1 MEKLKWKVKHNV
13 DFTQEIDFLET
24 ILKGNGVEDIRS
36 FLTPTVKFTLDPFT
50 LNNMQEGIELLHNN
64 LHKQIFIKVDCDVDG
79 FTSSAYLRQF
89 ILKLNPDAKI
99 EYRLDFN
106 KRHGLFY
113 EDVAH
118 FEKDELGLIIVP
130 DASVLVEE
138 AKKIKDNLGEVPI
151 LILDHHEIEE
161 DNMDM
166 FKYATVINCMVGEY
180 ANKCLSGVGVVHKFC
195 LAYCDTYNINQDI
208 ANYYLD
214 LVALGMISDSMDLRS
229 LEDRYY
235 VLEGLKEEN
244 RHNELIKE
252 MMDRN
257 PENFFGG
264 KLTIH
269 SAGWSIGPL
278 INATIRYGKPEE
290 QIDLF
295 RALCGEQEDR
305 EYQPRR
311 KHKEDPKPP
320 VEIHSLQKTMARVCD
335 NVKSRQDTEVRNF
348 MKKIETVIEKDKLLD
363 NSILAID
370 GSEILTKSTVTG
382 LVANKLASKYKRP
395 VLIFKN
401 FTSDTFG
408 GSGRNYDK
416 GAIED
421 LRSFLG
427 DFELFDKLAGHDNAF
442 GIEIKKEK
450 VETLIKTYN
459 EKIPLSELV
468 TIHEVDYEV
477 PADKLKIKDIHNVA
491 NAYQIWGNSVN
502 EPMFAITNLRINAQ
516 DIHAYGE
523 NQGFIRF
530 VYRGI
535 PFIKKYCPKGD
546 YDQMVLRT
554 RKTLGASKK
563 DLKLN
568 LICSFTLNEYE
579 GKITPQVKIWFY
591 DSVEVTKEE
600 LEEDWVF

>member
-1 MEKLKWKVKHNV
+1 
-13 DFTQEIDFLET
+13 
-24 ILKGNGVEDIRS
+24 
-36 FLTPTVKFTLDPFT
+36 
-50 LNNMQEGIELLHNN
+50 
-64 LHKQIFIKVDCDVDG
+64 
-79 FTSSAYLRQF
+79 
-89 ILKLNPDAKI
+89 
-99 EYRLDFN
+99 
-106 KRHGLFY
+106 
-113 EDVAH
+113 
-118 FEKDELGLIIVP
+118 
-130 DASVLVEE
+130 
-138 AKKIKDNLGEVPI
+138 
-151 LILDHHEIEE
+151 
-161 DNMDM
+161 
-166 FKYATVINCMVGEY
+166 
-180 ANKCLSGVGVVHKFC
+180 
-195 LAYCDTYNINQDI
+195 
-208 ANYYLD
+208 
-214 LVALGMISDSMDLRS
+214 MDLRS
-229 LEDRYY
+229 LENRYY

-264 KLTIH
+264 NLTIH

-311 KHKEDPKPP
+311 KHKEDSKPP

>member
-1 MEKLKWKVKHNV
+1 MEKLQWKVKHKV
-13 DFTQEIDFLET
+13 DFTQELDFLET
-24 ILKGNGVEDIRS
+24 ILKGNGVEDIEN
-36 FLTPTVKFTLDPFT
+36 FLRPSAKFVLDPFS
-50 LNNMQEGIELLHNN
+50 LDNMDKGLELLHNN
-64 LHKQIFIKVDCDVDG
+64 LDKQIFIKVDCDVDG

-89 ILKLNPDAKI
+89 ILKINPEARI

-118 FEKDELGLIIVP
+118 FKKGELGLIIIP
-130 DASVLVEE
+130 DASILVKE
-138 AKKIKDNLGEVPI
+138 AQQIKENLGDVPI

-161 DNMDM
+161 DNQDM
-166 FKYATVINCMVGEY
+166 FDYATVINCMVGGY
-180 ANKCLSGVGVVHKFC
+180 ANKFLSGVGVVHKFC
-195 LAYCDTYNINQDI
+195 SAYCSKYGINQAV

-214 LVALGMISDSMDLRS
+214 LVALGLTADAMDLRS
-229 LEDRYY
+229 LESRYY

-244 RHNELIKE
+244 RHNELINE
-252 MMDRN
+252 MMERN

-264 KLTIH
+264 NLTIH
-269 SAGWSIGPL
+269 SVGWSIGPL

-311 KHKEDPKPP
+311 KHKDDPKPP

-335 NVKSRQDTEVRNF
+335 NVKSRQDTEVRKF
-348 MKKIETVIEKDKLLD
+348 MTKIEEVIEKEHLEQ
-363 NSILAID
+363 NSIIIVD
-370 GSEILTKSTVTG
+370 GSNILTKTTVTG
-382 LVANKLASKYKRP
+382 LVANKVASKYKRP
-395 VLIFKN
+395 VLILKN
-401 FTSDTFG
+401 YTNDTFG

-416 GAIED
+416 GMIED
-421 LRSFLG
+421 LRGFLG
-427 DFELFDKLAGHDNAF
+427 EFELFDKLAGHSNAF
-442 GIEIKKEK
+442 GIEIKKDKIQEL
-450 VETLIKTYN
+450 TNSYN
-459 EKIPLSELV
+459 EKMPLSNLV

-477 PADKLKIKDIHNVA
+477 PADKLKLKDIHNVA
-491 NAYQIWGNSVN
+491 NAYQIWGNSVD

-516 DIHAYGE
+516 DINAYGE

-546 YDQMVLRT
+546 YDQMVLKD
-554 RKTLGASKK
+554 RKTIGSSKK
-563 DLKLN
+563 DLVLN

-579 GKITPQVKIWFY
+579 GKITPQVKIWYY
-591 DSVEVTKEE
+591 DSTVATNKDI
-600 LEEDWVF
+600 EEDWVF